1 MLHNPAILFTGP
13 GSVILEER
21 EMPVPGEGEVVLRT
35 RRSLIS
41 TGTELTVL
49 SGDFSP
55 ESRWN
60 RYAAYPFSPGYSA
73 VGEVVEVGSRVDDA
87 WLGRHVAAW
96 APHARFSA
104 VPLHDVR
111 TVPPFDLSDEE
122 LTFFALAETVLN
134 GIRRS
139 DVRLGESAA
148 VFGLGILGQLAV
160 RFLQIAGAR
169 PLLAVDPAEP
179 RRALV
184 PHRPGLQTLDPAVA
198 DPIAAAR
205 ELTHGRMVDVAF
217 EVTGLGPLIASE
229 LKVVCAG
236 GRFVILST
244 PRGSPTS
251 LDFCDVNELS
261 TSIIGAHVDSH
272 PPPGSTFEQWTHT
285 RHAELFFELVH
296 VGALVVSDLIT
307 DRPRYSDAPA
317 IYARLLE
324 DRSRSLATIFSW
336 DD

>member
-1 MLHNPAILFTGP
+1 MFHNPGILFTAP
-13 GSVILEER
+13 GSVVIEER
-21 EMPVPGEGEVVLRT
+21 DMPVAGEGAVVLRT

-49 SGDFSP
+49 AGDFSP
-55 ESRWN
+55 ESRWT

-73 VGEVVEVGSRVDDA
+73 VGEVVEIGSRVDDA
-87 WLGRHVAAW
+87 WLGRDVAAW
-96 APHARFSA
+96 APHARFSS
-104 VPLHDVR
+104 VPLRDVR
-111 TVPPFDLSDEE
+111 IVPPFDLPDEE

-160 RFLQIAGAR
+160 RLLQIAGAR

-184 PHRPGLQTLDPAVA
+184 PRRPELQTLDPRVG
-198 DPIAAAR
+198 DPIEAVR
-205 ELTHGRMVDVAF
+205 ELTHGRMADVGF
-217 EVTGLGPLIASE
+217 EVTGLGSLIASE
-229 LKVVCAG
+229 LKAVRAG

-244 PRGSPTS
+244 PRGVPTS
-251 LDFCDVNELS
+251 LDFCEVNELS

-272 PPPGSTFEQWTHT
+272 PPAGSTFEQWTHV

-296 VGALVVSDLIT
+296 AGALVVSDLIT
-307 DRPRYSDAPA
+307 DRAHYSDAPA
-317 IYARLLE
+317 TYARLLE
-324 DRSRSLATIFSW
+324 DRSQSLATIFSW

>member
-1 MLHNPAILFTGP
+1 VFHNAAIVFPAP

-21 EMPVPGEGEVVLRT
+21 EMPIAGEGEVVIRT
-35 RRSLIS
+35 RRSLVS

-73 VGEVVEVGSRVDDA
+73 VGEVVEIGSRVDDA

-96 APHARFSA
+96 APHARFSS
-104 VPLHDVR
+104 VPLSDVR
-111 TVPPFDLSDEE
+111 VIPQFEVPDEE

-160 RFLQIAGAR
+160 RFLHLAGAR
-169 PLLAVDPAEP
+169 PLLAVDPAES

-184 PHRPGLQTLDPAVA
+184 PRWPEFRALDPTEG

-205 ELTHGRMVDVAF
+205 ELTRGRMVDVAF

-229 LKVVCAG
+229 LKVVRAG
-236 GRFVILST
+236 GRLVILST

-261 TSIIGAHVDSH
+261 VSIIGAHVDSH
-272 PPPGSTFEQWTHT
+272 PPPGSTFEQWAHS
-285 RHAELFFELVH
+285 RHAELFFELVYT
-296 VGALVVSDLIT
+296 GALVVSDLIT
-307 DRPRYSDAPA
+307 DRPRFSDAPA
-317 IYARLLE
+317 VYARLLE